1 MRRGF
6 RWLAVFTSQFL
17 SFGLSALAQMGNAG
31 LSKPAVKNPLESAI
45 VGALVEIGDGAAATV
60 LIRPAAF
67 DGHQRSPGVS

>member
-1 MRRGF
+1 MACRIHFSISVLRPL
-6 RWLAVFTSQFL
+6 RARTD
-17 SFGLSALAQMGNAG
+17 GNAG

-45 VGALVEIGDGAAATV
+45 VGALVEIGDGATAVA